1 MGFWSEVQSTNL
13 YKLLLEKKARA
24 QSKNLCKGEEKT
36 RGCSKPYSSCIFC
49 PVFTDVLGGASGG
62 DGVDGKA
69 IMEPL
74 IPL

>member
-1 MGFWSEVQSTNL
+1 MDVQSPIPL
-13 YKLLLEKKARA
+13 AF
-24 QSKNLCKGEEKT
+24 
-36 RGCSKPYSSCIFC
+36 FC

-62 DGVDGKA
+62 DDGVDGKA